1 VLEKVTLP
9 LKSSALPWNAA
20 KLWRV
25 RWQDGRMT
33 MGDVVIPI
41 REGAASGPCDVAHA
55 VGSAFQKT
63 VQKLPMSG
71 VHLPHRH
78 ACTILLN
85 FIVQCAGRGM
95 RDVDQLS
102 EAALAHL
109 REGEEKI

>member
-1 VLEKVTLP
+1 
-9 LKSSALPWNAA
+9 
-20 KLWRV
+20 
-25 RWQDGRMT
+25 MT

-109 REGEEKI
+109 REGKEKI